1 MDGISPADQ
10 VFLNDLLLAVV
21 RDVELRQFL
30 LESLK
35 LGLGQ
40 VLSLLIV
47 GGNRPEGEL
56 WLHGCRWVA
65 PYGPLGELDL
75 LPVLPKA
82 EEPIMQL
89 RCLLLSLH
97 LEVSVLLVTVPLHP
111 LEEDVVDGVE
121 EYDE

>member
-1 MDGISPADQ
+1 M
-10 VFLNDLLLAVV
+10 
-21 RDVELRQFL
+21 
-30 LESLK
+30 LESLQ
-35 LGLGQ
+35 LRLGQ
-40 VLSLLIV
+40 VLRLLIV
-47 GGNRPEGEL
+47 GGYRPEGEL

-65 PYGPLGELDL
+65 HYGPLREFDL

-121 EYDE
+121 EDNE